1 MLFMTMKK
9 ISLRGC
15 LKQYAKPESMD
26 LEKSAWQQSVKE
38 NYISDY
44 TKWRKNLDTG
54 ETIEEISRKA
64 MMLREN

>member
-1 MLFMTMKK
+1 
-9 ISLRGC
+9 
-15 LKQYAKPESMD
+15 MD